1 MAAEKQAEMI
11 LPNKADNDPAGTYT
25 ESLLHG
31 ETTPMMLT
39 ALGAPMNIH

>member
-25 ESLLHG
+25 EFTAW